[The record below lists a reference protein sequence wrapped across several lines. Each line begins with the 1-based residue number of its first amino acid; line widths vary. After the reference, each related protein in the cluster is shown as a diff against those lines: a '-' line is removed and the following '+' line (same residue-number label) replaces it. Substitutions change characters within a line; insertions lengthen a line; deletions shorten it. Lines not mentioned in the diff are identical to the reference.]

1 MDKENVGTIFI
12 LIGLFVY
19 GIHPV
24 VVEFG
29 GLFIA
34 PLLFASTSTLIAG
47 FVAVIFAR
55 RIPQPES
62 RSISSS
68 DTRRLVMAGALGTF
82 LAFTCLFIGLQ
93 LSSSNNAA
101 IILRSELVFAILFG
115 FFFLNETISKRQ
127 LAWMGLMVFGVILVV
142 VTNQLTALGIGDL
155 LLLITPMAWAA
166 GHTFAKPALQRV
178 STWTA
183 VAYRNLVGGAL
194 LLLLATGIILLGSP
208 IFYTSNLVIV
218 VTVIAVEAVVIL
230 LAHSLWYEGIR
241 RINLGK
247 ATALIAPAP
256 LVTFALYAVVFQV
269 PPTPW
274 QLIGAIIV
282 IGATILLAREV
293 SLRREPNT
301 IEPPR

>member
-1 MDKENVGTIFI
+1 MEKENLGTLFI

-24 VVEFG
+24 VIEFG
-29 GLFIA
+29 GIMVA
-34 PLLFASTSTLIAG
+34 PLVFASIAALG
-47 FVAVIFAR
+47 AGLVAFIFR
-55 RIPQPES
+55 RRATPKINQ
-62 RSISSS
+62 SISAS
-68 DTRRLVMAGALGTF
+68 DNRRLVMAGVLGTF

-101 IILRSELVFAILFG
+101 IILRSELVFALTFG
-115 FFFLNETISKRQ
+115 YFFLNETISKRQ
-127 LAWMGLMVFGVILVV
+127 LVWMTLMVCGVLLVV
-142 VTNQLTALGIGDL
+142 VTNQLTVLGVGDI

-178 STWTA
+178 SSWTA

-194 LLLLATGIILLGSP
+194 LLLLAVSGILLGGP
-208 IFYTSNLVIV
+208 ILYTFNFGLV
-218 VTVIAVEAVVIL
+218 VIIIIIEAIVIL

-256 LVTFALYAVVFQV
+256 LVTFVLYAIVFQI

-274 QLIGAIIV
+274 QLVGAAIV
-282 IGATILLAREV
+282 IGATILLSREV
-293 SLRREPNT
+293 SLMRGPESTEP
-301 IEPPR
+301 R